1 MAATTPIPP
10 ARPSPEVGGRGARV
24 ETAVTPSPRRSRAPL
39 YSGLALVLVVGGVL
53 AAPALLNAVRGS
65 AAVVDVP
72 PVETEAEFSDR
83 APIDFDA
90 LRDSLERERLA
101 AVASADSVARADS
114 TAGADS
120 TARAETAAGAVATAR
135 ANALARAARRAAVV
149 APRTNSPAP
158 APATA
163 PATTPA
169 TAPARVAPRFRVLK
183 DGTREF
189 IPPAAA
195 AGAAARRRP

>member
-1 MAATTPIPP
+1 M
-10 ARPSPEVGGRGARV
+10 
-24 ETAVTPSPRRSRAPL
+24 
-39 YSGLALVLVVGGVL
+39 
-53 AAPALLNAVRGS
+53 
-65 AAVVDVP
+65 VDVP
-72 PVETEAEFSDR
+72 PVETVAEFSVR

-114 TAGADS
+114 TARADS
-120 TARAETAAGAVATAR
+120 ITRAET
-135 ANALARAARRAAVV
+135 AARRAAVV
-149 APRTNSPAP
+149 APRPNTPAP
-158 APATA
+158 
-163 PATTPA
+163 TPA

-183 DGTREF
+183 DGTREL